1 MSKKKWWFMTVLVVI
16 LAVVSGCSGNNETET
31 TTAPPVE
38 EMINEP
44 EPAVEETATT
54 THASEEDLEAAPT
67 ETEEAKAENEIPG
80 TIGMTPEEFKEA
92 FNAAAKE
99 FDSNFRIGN
108 ITVED
113 GPVQDTFTVHLTD
126 HLAIVGSVNKADG
139 SVRDVLIMG
148 QGDGS
153 LSSGLD
159 IMVAMGILIAAT
171 NPELTPEERGKVL
184 EDLGLFDDTVD
195 LTDHTAST
203 IRNGIQY
210 TLTASDMI
218 GIVFSAGDA
227 NDN

>member
-16 LAVVSGCSGNNETET
+16 FAVVSGCSGNNETET

-44 EPAVEETATT
+44 E
-54 THASEEDLEAAPT
+54 SEEDLEAAPT